1 MVLLRRLRQSAVAVT
16 AITASSTVS
25 AQDMASV
32 TVAPLAA
39 GAPALGWPGL
49 AVLAIALAVG
59 AILMLRRSRP
69 LVAQT
74 LGLVT
79 LALTAAVGDAALPTV
94 IISGAEC
101 HQVTE
106 KSYEPLKSLE
116 LKSECSNPIRIVALT
131 LNCDRADG
139 EAPAEPVSD
148 SLCEV
153 GLIIS
158 AGGSCHLPSCPC

>member
-16 AITASSTVS
+16 AITVSSTVS

-59 AILMLRRSRP
+59 AVLMLRRSRP
-69 LVAQT
+69 LVGQT

-79 LALTAAVGDAALPTV
+79 LALTAGVGDASQPAV

-106 KSYEPLKSLE
+106 KSFQPLKSLE
-116 LKSECSNPIRIVALT
+116 LESECSNPIRIVALT
-131 LNCDRADG
+131 LNCEGAEG

-148 SLCEV
+148 SPCEV
-153 GLIIS
+153 GLIIP